1 MTDPLDRPAI
11 RLLAIEALHRSIG
24 LLNEPAYARLRLE
37 PDRDVAF
44 ADLELD
50 SLSTLEALMEIEE
63 AVAVELDPEL
73 LPRLVTLDG
82 LVDHILASRAQTSRA
97 DARPGT

>member
-24 LLNEPAYARLRLE
+24 LLNEPAYARLRQE
-37 PDRDVAF
+37 PELDLVF

-50 SLSTLEALMEIEE
+50 SLSTLEMLMEIEE
-63 AVAVELDPEL
+63 AVGIELDPEL
-73 LPRLVTLDG
+73 LPELVTLDA
-82 LVDHILASRAQTSRA
+82 LVEHIMASRA
-97 DARPGT
+97 DA